1 MQLAHMVFFTLKD
14 SSSAK
19 IDDLIGACH
28 KYLTNHPG
36 VVYFSV
42 GALNKDLSREVNDKD
57 FHVALHVVFNSRD
70 AHDVYQVA
78 ARHAQ
83 FIEEQKGNW
92 AKVRVF
98 DSDVRAE

>member
-14 SSSAK
+14 HSPTK
-19 IDDLIGACH
+19 IDELIAACH

-36 VVYFSV
+36 VDYFSV
-42 GALNKDLSREVNDKD
+42 ATLNKDLSREVNDKD

-83 FIEEQKGNW
+83 FIEEQKYNW
-92 AKVRVF
+92 ATVRVF